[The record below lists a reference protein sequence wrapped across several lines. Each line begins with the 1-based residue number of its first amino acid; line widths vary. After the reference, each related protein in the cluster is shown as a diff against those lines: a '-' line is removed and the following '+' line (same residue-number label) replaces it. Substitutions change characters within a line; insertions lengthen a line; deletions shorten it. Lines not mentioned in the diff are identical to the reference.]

1 MILSQQSYDAWSL
14 LFQVVTAF
22 GLIYFAWRQKQINQ
36 RMQEL
41 SDYVAVTI
49 APDNF
54 SLKIMNVG
62 RVNLYLHKWEVG
74 LLGETFVRPLLLPID
89 GRSQINVSI
98 PPTFLGQHLVKFY
111 VTAEE
116 GEKYLATGEVAV
128 EPISFQ
134 LPVAATPAVQQE
146 NFREQGTFGSNGQT
160 PVNIQ
165 LRMRAWSYK
174 TERYDWTI

>member
-1 MILSQQSYDAWSL
+1 MSLGQQTYNAWSL
-14 LFQVVTAF
+14 LFQIITAF
-22 GLIYFAWRQKQINQ
+22 GIIYFAWRQKQINK

-74 LLGETFVRPLLLPID
+74 LLGETFVKPLLLPID
-89 GRSQINVSI
+89 GRSQINISI
-98 PPTFLGQHLVKFY
+98 PPTFLGQHLAKFY
-111 VTAEE
+111 ITAEE

-128 EPISFQ
+128 EPIAFQ
-134 LPVAATPAVQQE
+134 LPVATTPAVQQE
-146 NFREQGTFGSNGQT
+146 NQSGQGTFGSNNQT
-160 PVNIQ
+160 PLNIQ

-174 TERYDWTI
+174 TEKHNWTI